1 MFDNVIN
8 TYQNKYNEVKERLF
22 PNNRIVLVGG
32 CLRDTFYGVEVKD
45 LDFVVEVPALE
56 AMPFSPWDFNHQMVF
71 MELFNGQRAQ
81 YVEMDNLWG
90 YLNQDNGIIDVVES
104 SNKDVNFIFVRD
116 IPTYTKNFPDSI
128 SKMVFDGETIHVSR
142 DWELGNENNWIYMK
156 HDIKPER
163 KEKLINKYP
172 NKTVIQLQEG
182 EVFFDPR
189 NQHNP
194 AVPDLLQLAEAW

>member
-45 LDFVVEVPALE
+45 LDFVIEVPALE
-56 AMPFSPWDFNHQMVF
+56 AMPFSPWDRQHQIVF
-71 MELFNGQRAQ
+71 GEVFNGQQAH
-81 YVEMDNLWG
+81 YIKIDNLWA

-104 SNKDVNFIFVRD
+104 SNKDVNFIFIRD
-116 IPTYTKNFPDSI
+116 IPSYTKQFPDSI

-142 DWELGNENNWIYMK
+142 DWMQGHENNSVYYRA
-156 HDIKPER
+156 DIKEDR
-163 KEKLINKYP
+163 LDKLQRKYP
-172 NKTVIQLQEG
+172 NKEFIIDGPGNFNRQ
-182 EVFFDPR
+182 
-189 NQHNP
+189 
-194 AVPDLLQLAEAW
+194 AVLDLPELAEVQRPA